1 METQP
6 DFRELLALFNAHHV
20 EYLIVGGYALGIDPV
35 VPDRR
40 GAIITRSHMD
50 LQVEAHGERGAVKG
64 TTQVRGRRRNAYGD
78 AILTSGFSIARF
90 RLQI

>member
-1 METQP
+1 MRRGVLAKFVCHNLCSLIQPMEE
-6 DFRELLALFNAHHV
+6 F
-20 EYLIVGGYALGIDPV
+20 GIDPV